1 MFKAKLVSVSTI
13 LSFLLI
19 SNFAYAENFT
29 IEMLNKL
36 GKERMVYSEKVISI
50 KVNDEITWKSVDKG
64 HNVEFIGMP
73 AGVSKYK
80 SKISK
85 DAKFKFTKPGIYL
98 YQCTPHKA
106 MGMIGLVV
114 VGNDKSNLDKI
125 KKVKVYGKSKKLLK
139 NLLKSISWFWFVCTF
154 KIISFINLI

>member
-1 MFKAKLVSVSTI
+1 MFILKSNSIILAMIISLFSTYAI
-13 LSFLLI
+13 
-19 SNFAYAENFT
+19 AENHT
-29 IEMLNKL
+29 VEMLNKL
-36 GKERMVYSEKVISI
+36 GKERMVYSEKVLSI

-73 AGVSKYK
+73 KGVSKYK

-85 DAKFKFTKPGIYL
+85 DAKYTFTQPGIYL

-114 VGNDKSNLDKI
+114 VGEDKNNLDKI

-139 NLLKSISWFWFVCTF
+139 KLLKS
-154 KIISFINLI
+154 L

>member
-1 MFKAKLVSVSTI
+1 MFIIKSISITLTIIISLFSTH
-13 LSFLLI
+13 
-19 SNFAYAENFT
+19 AVAENYT
-29 IEMLNKL
+29 VDMLNKL
-36 GKERMVYSEKVISI
+36 GKERMVYSEKVLSI

-73 AGVSKYK
+73 KGVSKYK

-85 DAKFKFTKPGIYL
+85 DAKYTFTQPGIYL

-114 VGNDKSNLDKI
+114 VGEDKNNLGKI
-125 KKVKVYGKSKKLLK
+125 KKVKVYGKSKKILK
-139 NLLKSISWFWFVCTF
+139 KLLKS
-154 KIISFINLI
+154 L

>member
-1 MFKAKLVSVSTI
+1 MSLLK
-13 LSFLLI
+13 SFLLATFI
-19 SNFAYAENFT
+19 FSFVSSNVIAETFT

-50 KVNDEITWKSVDKG
+50 NTDDEIVWKSKDKG
-64 HNVEFIGMP
+64 HNVELIGMP
-73 AGVSKYK
+73 TGAKKYK

-85 DAKFKFTKPGIYL
+85 DASYKFEKPGIYL
-98 YQCTPHKA
+98 YQCTPHKS

-114 VGNDKSNLDKI
+114 VSNDKSNLDKI

-139 NLLKSISWFWFVCTF
+139 KLLKS
-154 KIISFINLI
+154 L

>member
-1 MFKAKLVSVSTI
+1 MFIIKSISIILAMKISLFSTYAI
-13 LSFLLI
+13 
-19 SNFAYAENFT
+19 AENYT
-29 IEMLNKL
+29 VDMLNKL
-36 GKERMVYSEKVISI
+36 GKERMVYSEKVLSI

-73 AGVSKYK
+73 KGASKYK

-85 DAKFKFTKPGIYL
+85 DAKYTFTQPGIYL

-114 VGNDKSNLDKI
+114 VGEDKNNLDKI

-139 NLLKSISWFWFVCTF
+139 KLLKS
-154 KIISFINLI
+154 L

>member
-1 MFKAKLVSVSTI
+1 MFIIKSISITFTIIISLFSTHAI
-13 LSFLLI
+13 
-19 SNFAYAENFT
+19 AENYT
-29 IEMLNKL
+29 VDMLNKL
-36 GKERMVYSEKVISI
+36 GKERMVYSEKVLSI

-73 AGVSKYK
+73 KGVSKYK

-85 DAKFKFTKPGIYL
+85 DAKYTFTQPGIYL

-114 VGNDKSNLDKI
+114 VGEDKNNLDKI

-139 NLLKSISWFWFVCTF
+139 KLLKS
-154 KIISFINLI
+154 L

>member
-1 MFKAKLVSVSTI
+1 MTI
-13 LSFLLI
+13 TKLI
-19 SNFAYAENFT
+19 SIMTISILCLFSSHVIAESHT
-29 IEMLNKL
+29 MDMLNKL
-36 GKERMVYSEKVISI
+36 GKERMIFSKKVISI
-50 KVNDEITWKSVDKG
+50 NLNDDVTWKSVDKG

-73 AGVSKYK
+73 KGASKYK

-85 DAKFKFTKPGIYL
+85 DAKYTFTQPGIYL

-114 VGNDKSNLDKI
+114 VGEDKNNLDKI

-139 NLLKSISWFWFVCTF
+139 KLLKS
-154 KIISFINLI
+154 L

>member
-1 MFKAKLVSVSTI
+1 MLIIKSISITLTIIISLFSTHAI
-13 LSFLLI
+13 
-19 SNFAYAENFT
+19 AENFT
-29 IEMLNKL
+29 LDMLNKL
-36 GKERMVYSEKVISI
+36 GKERMVYSEKVLSI

-73 AGVSKYK
+73 KGVSKYK

-85 DAKFKFTKPGIYL
+85 DAKYLFTQPGIYL

-114 VGNDKSNLDKI
+114 VGDDKKNIDKI

-139 NLLKSISWFWFVCTF
+139 KLLKS
-154 KIISFINLI
+154 L

>member
-1 MFKAKLVSVSTI
+1 MYVIKSTSII
-13 LSFLLI
+13 LAMII
-19 SNFAYAENFT
+19 SLFSTHAIAENYT
-29 IEMLNKL
+29 VDMLNKL
-36 GKERMVYSEKVISI
+36 GKERMIYSEKVLSI

-73 AGVSKYK
+73 KGASKYK

-85 DAKFKFTKPGIYL
+85 DAKYTFTQPGIYL

-114 VGNDKSNLDKI
+114 VGEDKNNLGKI

-139 NLLKSISWFWFVCTF
+139 KLLKS
-154 KIISFINLI
+154 L

>member
-1 MFKAKLVSVSTI
+1 MFKYIKLFLSTLFISVIFSKFTFAE
-13 LSFLLI
+13 SF
-19 SNFAYAENFT
+19 T
-29 IEMLNKL
+29 VDMLNKL
-36 GKERMVYSEKVISI
+36 GKDRMVYSEKVMSI

-73 AGVSKYK
+73 KGATKYK

-85 DAKFKFTKPGIYL
+85 DAKYKFSIPGVYL

-139 NLLKSISWFWFVCTF
+139 TLLKTIS
-154 KIISFINLI
+154 

>member
-1 MFKAKLVSVSTI
+1 MSTLKSI
-13 LSFLLI
+13 SISLSIII
-19 SNFAYAENFT
+19 SIFSSLAIAETHT

-73 AGVSKYK
+73 KGASKYK

-85 DAKFKFTKPGIYL
+85 DAKYTFTQPGIYL

-114 VGNDKSNLDKI
+114 VGKDKNNLDKI
-125 KKVKVYGKSKKLLK
+125 RKVKVYGKSKKLLK
-139 NLLKSISWFWFVCTF
+139 KLLKS
-154 KIISFINLI
+154 L

>member
-1 MFKAKLVSVSTI
+1 MFILKFVSISTV
-13 LSFLLI
+13 LSYFLI
-19 SNFAYAENFT
+19 SSFAYAENFT

-36 GKERMVYSEKVISI
+36 GKEKMVYSEKVISI

-73 AGVSKYK
+73 KGVSKFK

-85 DAKFKFTKPGIYL
+85 DAKFKFVKSGVYL

-106 MGMIGLVV
+106 MGMIGLVI
-114 VGNDKSNLDKI
+114 VGDDKSNLDKI

-139 NLLKSISWFWFVCTF
+139 TLLKSI
-154 KIISFINLI
+154 N

>member
-1 MFKAKLVSVSTI
+1 MFKYIKLSLLT
-13 LSFLLI
+13 LFLGVI
-19 SNFAYAENFT
+19 FTKFAFAESFT
-29 IEMLNKL
+29 IDMLNKL
-36 GKERMVYSEKVISI
+36 GKDRMVYSEKVISV
-50 KVNDEITWKSVDKG
+50 KVNDEIIWKSVDKG

-139 NLLKSISWFWFVCTF
+139 GLLKSIG
-154 KIISFINLI
+154 

>member
-1 MFKAKLVSVSTI
+1 M
-13 LSFLLI
+13 SFLKSFLFI
-19 SNFAYAENFT
+19 MVIFSFVSSNAIAETFT

-50 KVNDEITWKSVDKG
+50 NTNDEIFWKSKDKG

-73 AGVSKYK
+73 TGAKKYK

-85 DAKFKFTKPGIYL
+85 DANYKFEKSGIYL

-114 VGNDKSNLDKI
+114 VGNDKSNLEKI
-125 KKVKVYGKSKKLLK
+125 KKIKVYGKSKKLLK
-139 NLLKSISWFWFVCTF
+139 KFLKS
-154 KIISFINLI
+154 L

>member
-1 MFKAKLVSVSTI
+1 M
-13 LSFLLI
+13 SFLKSFLFI
-19 SNFAYAENFT
+19 MVIFSFVSSNAIAETFT

-50 KVNDEITWKSVDKG
+50 NTNDEILWKSKDKG
-64 HNVEFIGMP
+64 HNVELIGMP
-73 AGVSKYK
+73 TGAKKYK

-85 DAKFKFTKPGIYL
+85 DASYKFEKPGIYL

-125 KKVKVYGKSKKLLK
+125 KKVKVYRKSKKLLK
-139 NLLKSISWFWFVCTF
+139 KFLKS
-154 KIISFINLI
+154 L